1 MARSV
6 SSNALPIAHV
16 ALRILIVLNWVSGA
30 AILTLLVVMPT
41 TGWTMSAL
49 DMSPSPEA
57 HRIVMGLHAIAIIGL
72 IGMTLNYVIRERALA
87 IVDPVRAADQF
98 VAANA
103 SHLRMI
109 AWMLLALQ

>member
-41 TGWTMSAL
+41 TRWIMSAL
-49 DMSPSPEA
+49 NMSPSPEA

-72 IGMTLNYVIRERALA
+72 IAIPLNYVMLKRLRG
-87 IVDPVRAADQF
+87 IVDAVCAGVPF
-98 VAANA
+98 VAG
-103 SHLRMI
+103 I
-109 AWMLLALQ
+109 